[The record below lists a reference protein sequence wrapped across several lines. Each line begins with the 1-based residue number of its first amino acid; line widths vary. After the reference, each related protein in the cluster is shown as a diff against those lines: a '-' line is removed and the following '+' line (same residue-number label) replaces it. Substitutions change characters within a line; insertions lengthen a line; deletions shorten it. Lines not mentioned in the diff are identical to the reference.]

1 MKEREE
7 AKAAAKAVAA
17 ANTLPRWMMA
27 GPEAASY
34 WEAQAAASSA
44 AEG

>member
-7 AKAAAKAVAA
+7 AQAAAKTAA
-17 ANTLPRWMMA
+17 AAIALPRLMMA
-27 GPEAASY
+27 GPEAAGC
-34 WEAQAAASSA
+34 EAQAAASSA